1 MRGKEEVINDVL
13 HDYNSQIKTWLK
25 TRLNGAW
32 DNGYCHGKEDAL
44 KEFFEAPKP
53 LTHADRIRAMS
64 DEELAEFIQTSDSCP
79 QNKGDDYP
87 ICDHAESCQMCWL
100 DWLRQEENE

>member
-44 KEFFEAPKP
+44 KEFLERPKP
-53 LTHADRIRAMS
+53 TTLADRIRVMS
-64 DEELAEFIQTSDSCP
+64 DEELAEWLDELVTHCNDGPCFNCFMQDACLTS
-79 QNKGDDYP
+79 
-87 ICDHAESCQMCWL
+87 ML
-100 DWLRQEENE
+100 DWLRKEVEE